1 MDPVDETLEKL
12 EGYVSYFEDAPPEW
26 LRPGEARL
34 ARVAERVQKLKE
46 SLDK

>member
-1 MDPVDETLEKL
+1 MDPMDATLEEL
-12 EGYVSYFEDAPPEW
+12 EGYVSYFEDAPREW

-34 ARVAERVQKLKE
+34 ARIVGRLQKLKE